1 MELQLSGECQKPD
14 VNNGIVKITI
24 TIHGGLQ
31 PEYAHLNLVRERSI
45 FEDGDEIEM
54 TLKVMRRRT

>member
-14 VNNGIVKITI
+14 FNNGIVKITI
-24 TIHGGLQ
+24 TILGGPQ
-31 PEYAHLNLVRERSI
+31 PEYAHLNLVRERAI

-54 TLKVMRRRT
+54 ILKVKRRK